1 MLNQDNLTFAHFH
14 SAWTPDDI
22 KQEQLEAPA
31 KIYVPSKVV
40 SVGYRVV
47 KDETVGFL
55 LVGQVARCKMCDQFN
70 GKIARQI
77 VRGRLAKRG
86 PAFSIP
92 IEDDFKPR
100 EIYLMLEEKFHPDF
114 GVDVEP

>member
-14 SAWTPDDI
+14 SVFTPKEIADSGE
-22 KQEQLEAPA
+22 KL
-31 KIYVPSKVV
+31 YVPSKVV
-40 SVGYRVV
+40 SVGYKVV

-92 IEDDFKPR
+92 MYEGWNAR
-100 EIYLMLEEKFHPDF
+100 EVYQLLEEKFHPDF